1 MNEWAQAV
9 ITKASDIPQ
18 KEAIQH
24 VLIVRA
30 DAGERGSYPARP
42 TPPSKATKR
51 LFGLDQAL
59 PLAAFA
65 GDTETAECVTY
76 CGTESPNPGQEE
88 CCATGNLVPSATH
101 HRKERRQ
108 ESPESRDSCHNIQ
121 TLFGAK
127 SKGKIYFLN
136 MMDREMQILVRL
148 VSSVQVF

>member
-1 MNEWAQAV
+1 M

-30 DAGERGSYPARP
+30 DTGERGSYPARP

-76 CGTESPNPGQEE
+76 CAAGLGIRFPKPR
-88 CCATGNLVPSATH
+88 TGRVLCN
-101 HRKERRQ
+101 R
-108 ESPESRDSCHNIQ
+108 
-121 TLFGAK
+121 
-127 SKGKIYFLN
+127 
-136 MMDREMQILVRL
+136 
-148 VSSVQVF
+148 